1 MRRWSSLFVLVLC
14 AAGCSSSS
22 TNQTTKECS
31 GGEIKSCEHSTG
43 CVAEKACDGM
53 VFGECLCVNSG
64 GAGGTSSGGSGGSN
78 AGGSNAGGSNAGSN
92 AGGSG
97 GTSGVAGSG
106 GTGGTAGAPTCTS
119 EQKLCDG
126 KCEALDDP
134 NKGCGGLS
142 CDPCPHGNGT
152 AVCETDGACGVAC
165 GTDALLCDGACVS
178 SKSDA
183 KNCGYCGHD
192 CGPGACLMGA
202 CQPFTVATPKD
213 PLGIAADGTD
223 VYWAN
228 GEGGAIERAPRGTT
242 GSATSVATGLTNPKD
257 LVLVGDEVVFIEETA
272 SGRVGKVAKIGGNIT
287 DVAAGLTPTQLT
299 GDSAGLFWTTSA
311 SIFNGTDSRGAK
323 NAQGMTLDGTHVY
336 FSEAFNGALVRMP
349 RDLASAESKLT
360 LTTSQVNP
368 TAVAVDD
375 TQLYWTARDAS
386 GGVFSIPK
394 SGGAIR
400 TLDSGGEPWDV
411 EVDATHIYWLS
422 RLPVGQLKR
431 APLSGSPVESVA
443 DTPGNVHS
451 LVVTSDA
458 LYWTVQGSGGSNG
471 RVLGVMKP

>member
-1 MRRWSSLFVLVLC
+1 MRCWSSLLVVVMFSV
-14 AAGCSSSS
+14 GCSSSS

-43 CVAEKACDGM
+43 CVAEKACNGM
-53 VFGECLCVNSG
+53 VFGECLCV
-64 GAGGTSSGGSGGSN
+64 GAGGTSSGGSGGSSAGAGGAG
-78 AGGSNAGGSNAGSN
+78 AGGSGAGGTG

-97 GTSGVAGSG
+97 GTSGAAGSG
-106 GTGGTAGAPTCTS
+106 GSGGTAAPTCTS

-134 NKGCGGLS
+134 AKGCGGLS

-152 AVCETDGACGVAC
+152 AVCATDGACGVDC
-165 GTDALLCDGACVS
+165 GTDGLLCEGACIN

-183 KNCGYCGHD
+183 KNCGSCGHD
-192 CGPGACLMGA
+192 CGPGACLMGT

-223 VYWAN
+223 VYWVN
-228 GEGGAIERAPRGTT
+228 GEGGTIERAPRGTT
-242 GSATSVATGLTNPKD
+242 ASATSVVTGLINPTD
-257 LVLVGDEVVFIEETA
+257 LVLVADEIVFVEETA
-272 SGRVGKVAKIGGNIT
+272 SGRVGKVAKTGGSVT
-287 DVAAGLTPTQLT
+287 DVAAGLTPTALT
-299 GDSAGLFWTTSA
+299 GDSAGLFWTTAA
-311 SIFNGTDSRGAK
+311 SIFNATDSRTAK
-323 NAQGMTLDGTHVY
+323 NPQGVCLDATHVY

-349 RDLASAESKLT
+349 RDLGSAESKLT

-368 TAVAVDD
+368 TAVAVNDAE
-375 TQLYWTARDAS
+375 LYWTARDAS
-386 GGVFSIPK
+386 GGVFAIPK
-394 SGGAIR
+394 AGGAIR
-400 TLDSGGEPWDV
+400 TLETGGEPWDV
-411 EVDATHIYWLS
+411 EVDATHVYWLS
-422 RLPVGQLKR
+422 RLPVGALKR
-431 APLSGSPVESVA
+431 APLSGTPVETVA

-451 LVVTSDA
+451 LVITSDA